1 MAKFEIIVSAANP
14 LLKDVRRAVAR
25 GGLTQQGWCVA
36 ETFHLLE
43 EALRS
48 DCEVKM
54 VFAAESARPAAEAHV
69 RRLPGVKVAV
79 LPDALFQSIS
89 DTETSQGVMALVN
102 PPAWR
107 IEQLFRGNALV
118 VVLDGVQDPG
128 NAGAI
133 LRAAEAFG
141 ATGAIF
147 LKGAVSP
154 YNPKTLRASA
164 GSLFRVP
171 YVHGVDAE
179 LALAAL
185 RQNQVALFAG
195 VPASGVLASG
205 VPASGVL
212 PSGVLASHK
221 GTVRCLANVDLTVKC
236 GLIIGNEARGVGAEL
251 RSAALDVSIPT
262 VGVES
267 LNAAMAAGILLY
279 EARRQRAQSGAG
291 PCPANK
297 HEALP

>member
-1 MAKFEIIVSAANP
+1 MAKSEIITSAANP
-14 LLKDVRRAVAR
+14 LLKDVRRAILR
-25 GGLTQQGWCVA
+25 GSLTQQGWCVA

-54 VFAAESARPAAEAHV
+54 ALVAESARPAAEEHL
-69 RRLPGVKVAV
+69 RRSASVKIAV

-107 IEQLFRGNALV
+107 PEQLFCGNALV
-118 VVLDGVQDPG
+118 VVLDGLQDPG

-147 LKGAVSP
+147 LKGTVSP

-164 GSLFRVP
+164 GSLFRIP
-171 YVHGVDAE
+171 YLHGVDAAA
-179 LALAAL
+179 ALATL
-185 RQNQVALFAG
+185 RQNQVELFAG
-195 VPASGVLASG
+195 VPASHHGA
-205 VPASGVL
+205 
-212 PSGVLASHK
+212 
-221 GTVRCLANVDLTVKC
+221 VRSLANVDLTGKC

-251 RSAALDVSIPT
+251 RNAALNISIPT

-279 EARRQRAQSGAG
+279 EARRQRAGRQ
-291 PCPANK
+291 
-297 HEALP
+297 

>member
-1 MAKFEIIVSAANP
+1 MAKSATVVSAANP
-14 LLKDVRRAVAR
+14 LLKDVRRAIAR
-25 GGLTQQGWCVA
+25 GGLTRQGWCVA
-36 ETFHLLE
+36 ETFHLLD

-48 DCEVKM
+48 GCEVKM
-54 VFAAESARPAAEAHV
+54 VLAAESARSAAESHV
-69 RRLPGVKVAV
+69 QHLPGVKVAV
-79 LPDALFQSIS
+79 LPDALFQGIS

-107 IEQLFRGNALV
+107 IDQLFRGKALV
-118 VVLDGVQDPG
+118 VVLDGLQDPG

-147 LKGAVSP
+147 LKGTVSP

-179 LALAAL
+179 LARAAL
-185 RQNQVALFAG
+185 RQNQVALYAG
-195 VPASGVLASG
+195 VPAPGVLASGVLAS
-205 VPASGVL
+205 
-212 PSGVLASHK
+212 HN
-221 GTVRCLANVDLTVKC
+221 GTVRWLANVDLTGKC
-236 GLIIGNEARGVGAEL
+236 GLIIGNEARGVGAQL

-267 LNAAMAAGILLY
+267 LNAAMAAGIMLY
-279 EARRQRAQSGAG
+279 EARRQRAQSGEG
-291 PCPANK
+291 PG
-297 HEALP
+297 

>member
-1 MAKFEIIVSAANP
+1 MARSATILSAANP
-14 LLKDVRRAVAR
+14 LLKDVRRAISR
-25 GGLTQQGWCVA
+25 GSLTSQGWCVA
-36 ETFHLLE
+36 ETFHLLA

-48 DCEVKM
+48 DCEIKM
-54 VFAAESARPAAEAHV
+54 VLAAESVRPAAEAHV
-69 RRLPGVKVAV
+69 RHLPGVKVAV

-89 DTETSQGVMALVN
+89 DTGTSQGVMALVD
-102 PPAWR
+102 PPVWR

-118 VVLDGVQDPG
+118 VVLDGMQDPG

-147 LKGAVSP
+147 LKGTVSP

-171 YVHGVDAE
+171 FLHGVDAE
-179 LALAAL
+179 LARDAL
-185 RQNQVALFAG
+185 RQNQVELFAG

-205 VPASGVL
+205 V
-212 PSGVLASHK
+212 LASHN
-221 GTVRCLANVDLTVKC
+221 GTVRWLPNVDLTVKC
-236 GLIIGNEARGVGAEL
+236 GLIVGNEARGVGAEL
-251 RSAALDVSIPT
+251 RSVALGVSIPT

-267 LNAAMAAGILLY
+267 LNAAVAAGILLY
-279 EARRQRAQSGAG
+279 EARRQRALLLTPPPLRTQSQ
-291 PCPANK
+291 
-297 HEALP
+297 